1 MKKLIT
7 LEEIKTIA
15 DSHNFTI
22 DINGKNSINLKTDIE
37 VAKNRY
43 LYINFSWDSESFNL
57 YKDVYSVVAY
67 LTDDIEQNGWSKSKN
82 EIYFDSNHKI
92 KLKYVDW
99 FDDVDFDT
107 YYNDIKQQVQKEIN
121 AYLLRQK
128 KNAILNKKYEIVN
141 EETLIK
147 FRNLAQKNKD
157 VKFNEQLNK
166 SSDKTHTYVVDYN
179 HSNKKASFTI
189 LERPKLKKW
198 DIKSQLF
205 YHRGIRVDTFE
216 DAYAV
221 IEWWINS
228 PKFEWICF

>member
-15 DSHNFTI
+15 DSHNFSLE
-22 DINGKNSINLKTDIE
+22 INGKNAVNLKTDIE

-43 LYINFSWDSESFNL
+43 LYINFCWNSESFNL
-57 YKDVYSVVAY
+57 FKDVYSVVAY
-67 LTDDIEQNGWSKSKN
+67 LTEDSDKNGWSKSKN
-82 EIYFDSNHKI
+82 EIYFDINHRI

-107 YYNDIKQQVQKEIN
+107 YYNDIKQLVQKEIN

-128 KNAILNKKYEIVN
+128 KNAIFNKKYEIVN
-141 EETLIK
+141 EETLTK
-147 FRNLAQKNKD
+147 FRDLAQKNKD
-157 VKFNEQLNK
+157 VKFNELNQ
-166 SSDKTHTYVVDYN
+166 SMDKTHTYVVDYS
-179 HSNKKASFTI
+179 HINKKASFTI

-198 DIKSQLF
+198 DIKSGLF
-205 YHRGIRVDTFE
+205 YRRGIRVDTFE

-228 PKFEWICF
+228 PNFEWISA